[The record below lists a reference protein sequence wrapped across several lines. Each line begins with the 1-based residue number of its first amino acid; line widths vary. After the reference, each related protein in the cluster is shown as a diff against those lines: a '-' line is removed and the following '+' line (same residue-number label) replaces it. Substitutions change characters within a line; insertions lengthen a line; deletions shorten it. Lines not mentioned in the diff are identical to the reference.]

1 MSATNPRPVNSL
13 VYKFNTCSWRCYRT
27 SKCRKIVVLVQVFTK
42 SQASAKRNIQ
52 SFGFTM
58 LELLTGKCSK
68 DDEFCKDEKQII
80 QWAKPYLRDHDKLIS
95 VIDPQMRRQ
104 YSSKGAKKLGDL
116 TLQCLRKDPKRR
128 PNIFEI
134 IEVLQTIVSLP
145 PVDKKSN
152 LHLSDLSRCRSLKRV
167 YTLPMTLSRT
177 TSNKV

>member
-1 MSATNPRPVNSL
+1 M
-13 VYKFNTCSWRCYRT
+13 
-27 SKCRKIVVLVQVFTK
+27 QVFAK

-68 DDEFCKDEKQII
+68 DDEFCEDEKHFI
-80 QWAKPYLRDHDKLIS
+80 QWAKPYLRDHDKLMS

-128 PNIFEI
+128 PNISEV
-134 IEVLQTIVSLP
+134 IEVLQTIFSLP
-145 PVDKKSN
+145 PVDKKST
-152 LHLSDLSRCRSLKRV
+152 LLLSDLSRCRSLKRV
-167 YTLPMTLSRT
+167 YNLPMALSRT
-177 TSNKV
+177 TSNRL